1 MANNRVRFYPRG
13 DWGYGVGMDKIETIQ
28 IPDYKDI
35 TINDA
40 IEYYQ
45 IKHYFDD
52 GARGKSWTDAEYQ
65 EYKEKSKALYG
76 LCMRFFNALNDQII
90 VDQHE
95 TLDILYVLK
104 QKHPTNAKN
113 VLLYPTQKG
122 KELSYAHKAY
132 DMADVT
138 MTMQE
143 LMKTCTAKEIDS
155 FFKVI
160 ACYNR
165 LLNDE

>member
-1 MANNRVRFYPRG
+1 MEYETASTDELFKNLQTRADLVFQFAVLYA
-13 DWGYGVGMDKIETIQ
+13 DYLSEKHDYGTGEL
-28 IPDYKDI
+28 
-35 TINDA
+35 INMVEVHTLTA
-40 IEYYQ
+40 IEENPGITVTELARYWNRT
-45 IKHYFDD
+45 K
-52 GARGKSWTDAEYQ
+52 GAISQTVTRLENKG
-65 EYKEKSKALYG
+65 
-76 LCMRFFNALNDQII
+76 
-90 VDQHE
+90 
-95 TLDILYVLK
+95 YVLK
-104 QKHPTNAKN
+104 QKHPTNAKS

-132 DMADVT
+132 DIADVT